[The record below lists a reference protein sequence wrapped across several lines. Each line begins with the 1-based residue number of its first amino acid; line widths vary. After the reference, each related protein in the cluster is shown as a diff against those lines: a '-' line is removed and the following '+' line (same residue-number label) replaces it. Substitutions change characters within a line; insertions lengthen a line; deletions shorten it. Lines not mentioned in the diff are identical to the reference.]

1 MNSVSSAASPQQAS
15 SPGTPVPST
24 VALPQ
29 SRTSVALRHGA
40 LAVLG
45 SLLVAVCAHVSIP
58 LWFTP
63 VPLTLQ
69 TFAVLFLGLILSPGL
84 AASALGLYLLEGM
97 AGLPVFSPIGAGGFL
112 HLFGPTGGY
121 LLSYPAAAALAGMLR
136 RRIGNGGFAPSLA
149 AAAVASLLILLA
161 GAAWLGIVTHQS
173 AGTVFVLAVAPFL
186 PGDILKLTAAAAAAV
201 GLRRFRRS

>member
-1 MNSVSSAASPQQAS
+1 MNSAS
-15 SPGTPVPST
+15 SVPSPRQA

-29 SRTSVALRHGA
+29 SRATVVVRRGGIV
-40 LAVLG
+40 VLG
-45 SLLVAVCAHVSIP
+45 SLLVAICAHVSIP

-69 TFAVLFLGLILSPGL
+69 TFAVLFLGLVLSPGL
-84 AASALGLYLLEGM
+84 AASALVLYLIEGM
-97 AGLPVFSPIGAGGFL
+97 AGLPVFSPVGAGGFL
-112 HLFGPTGGY
+112 HVFGPTGGY
-121 LLSYPAAAALAGMLR
+121 LLSYPAAAGLAGILR
-136 RRIGNGGFAPSLA
+136 RRFGHGGFAPSLA
-149 AAAVASLLILLA
+149 ASAVASVLILLA

-186 PGDILKLTAAAAAAV
+186 PGDILKLTAAAAAAT

>member
-1 MNSVSSAASPQQAS
+1 MNPTAS
-15 SPGTPVPST
+15 SS

-29 SRTSVALRHGA
+29 SRPNL
-40 LAVLG
+40 LARRAAAVLLG

-69 TFAVLFLGLILSPGL
+69 TFAVLFLGLVLSPGV
-84 AASALGLYLLEGM
+84 AASALGLYLIEGM

-121 LLSYPAAAALAGMLR
+121 LLAYPAAAGLAGMLR
-136 RRIGNGGFAPSLA
+136 RRIGNGGFAASVG
-149 AAAVASLLILLA
+149 AAAVGSLLILLA
-161 GAAWLGIVTHQS
+161 GAAWLSIVTHQS
-173 AGTVFVLAVAPFL
+173 ALTVFTLAVAPFL
-186 PGDILKLTAAAAAAV
+186 PGDILKVIAAACAAA
-201 GLRRFRRS
+201 GIRRFRRS

>member
-1 MNSVSSAASPQQAS
+1 MNPASSVSSPQQA
-15 SPGTPVPST
+15 

-29 SRTSVALRHGA
+29 SRTSVAVRRGTVV
-40 LAVLG
+40 VLG
-45 SLLVAVCAHVSIP
+45 SLLVAICAHVSIP

-69 TFAVLFLGLILSPGL
+69 TFAVLFLGLVLSPGL
-84 AASALGLYLLEGM
+84 AASALVLYLVEGM
-97 AGLPVFSPIGAGGFL
+97 AGLPVFSPVGTGGFL

-121 LLSYPAAAALAGMLR
+121 LLSYPLAAALAGILR
-136 RRIGNGGFAPSLA
+136 RRIGKGGFGPSLA
-149 AAAVASLLILLA
+149 AAAIASLLILLA

-186 PGDILKLTAAAAAAV
+186 PGDILKLTAAAAAATGV
-201 GLRRFRRS
+201 RRFRRS

>member
-1 MNSVSSAASPQQAS
+1 MNSASSVSTSQPTS
-15 SPGTPVPST
+15 SPGA

-29 SRTSVALRHGA
+29 SRTHLLVRRGSIV
-40 LAVLG
+40 VLG

-69 TFAVLFLGLILSPGL
+69 TFAVLFLGLVLSPGL

-97 AGLPVFSPIGAGGFL
+97 AGLPVFSPVGAGGFL
-112 HLFGPTGGY
+112 HLFGPTAGY
-121 LLSYPAAAALAGMLR
+121 LLSYPAAAALAGILR
-136 RRIGNGGFAPSLA
+136 RRIGNGGFTASLA
-149 AAAVASLLILLA
+149 AAAFSSLLILLT
-161 GAAWLGIVTHQS
+161 GATWLGILTHQS
-173 AGTVFVLAVAPFL
+173 AGTVFMLAVAPFL
-186 PGDILKLTAAAAAAV
+186 PGDILKLTAAAAAAT